1 MVFLVRY
8 LYYIGIENDFLTN
21 QIGRKM
27 IQTLKTIIKKM
38 MKTIRKTNGNSL
50 AEFAVTTAMMATL
63 ATTAAPKFG
72 QIGAGAKEKKTI
84 ANMDKILTVANNF
97 YNQTLSEEG
106 KGRFPGQSKY
116 DQPVGGISLG
126 DNQLTDEAL
135 EIYLETILDAKDN
148 YEADLGEFV
157 YVFSTSVDDD
167 DALQGGWMNT
177 STSVVF
183 DTDGALD
190 FKSDFGNNGIQ
201 SPFQDGSYAY
211 LVIPGSGSGTDAQAP
226 ALVVIDTENP
236 AQLNKFLVP

>member
-1 MVFLVRY
+1 MFEKL
-8 LYYIGIENDFLTN
+8 F
-21 QIGRKM
+21 KK
-27 IQTLKTIIKKM
+27 LKS
-38 MKTIRKTNGNSL
+38 RRGNSL

-84 ANMDKILTVANNF
+84 ANMDKIITVANNF

-116 DQPVGGISLG
+116 DQPVGGVSLG
-126 DNQLTDEAL
+126 DGQLTDEAL
-135 EIYLETILDAKDN
+135 EIYVETILENKDN
-148 YEADLGEFV
+148 YESDLGEFV
-157 YVFSTSVDDD
+157 YVFSTAVDDD
-167 DALQGGWMNT
+167 DAVQGNWMNT

-190 FKSDFGNNGIQ
+190 FKKDFGNNGIS

-236 AQLNKFLVP
+236 AELHKFLVP

>member
-1 MVFLVRY
+1 MFEKL
-8 LYYIGIENDFLTN
+8 F
-21 QIGRKM
+21 KK
-27 IQTLKTIIKKM
+27 LKS
-38 MKTIRKTNGNSL
+38 RRGNSL

-63 ATTAAPKFG
+63 ATIAAPKFG

-84 ANMDKILTVANNF
+84 ANMDKIITVANNF

-116 DQPVGGISLG
+116 DQPVGGVSLG
-126 DNQLTDEAL
+126 DGQLTDEAL
-135 EIYLETILDAKDN
+135 EIYVETILENKDN
-148 YEADLGEFV
+148 YESDLGEFV
-157 YVFSTSVDDD
+157 YVFSTASDDD
-167 DALQGGWMNT
+167 DALQGNWMNT

-183 DTDGALD
+183 DEDGALD
-190 FKSDFGNNGIQ
+190 FKKDFGNNGIS

-236 AQLNKFLVP
+236 AELHKFLVP

>member
-1 MVFLVRY
+1 MFINL
-8 LYYIGIENDFLTN
+8 I
-21 QIGRKM
+21 RKM
-27 IQTLKTIIKKM
+27 KSNK
-38 MKTIRKTNGNSL
+38 GNSL

-84 ANMDKILTVANNF
+84 ANIDKIITVANNF

-116 DQPVGGISLG
+116 DSPVGGVSLG
-126 DNQLTDEAL
+126 EGQLTDEAL
-135 EIYLETILDAKDN
+135 EIYVETILDAKES
-148 YEADLGEFV
+148 YESDLGEFV
-157 YVFSTSVDDD
+157 YIFSTASDDD
-167 DALQGGWMNT
+167 DALQGNWMNLE
-177 STSVVF
+177 TSVAF

-190 FKSDFGNNGIQ
+190 FKSDFGNNGIS

-236 AQLNKFLVP
+236 AELNKTLVP

>member
-1 MVFLVRY
+1 MFR
-8 LYYIGIENDFLTN
+8 N
-21 QIGRKM
+21 
-27 IQTLKTIIKKM
+27 IIKKL
-38 MKTIRKTNGNSL
+38 KSRRGNSL

-84 ANMDKILTVANNF
+84 ANMDKIITVANNF

-116 DQPVGGISLG
+116 DQPVGGVSLSEG
-126 DNQLTDEAL
+126 QLTDEAL
-135 EIYLETILDAKDN
+135 EIYVETILENKDSFQS
-148 YEADLGEFV
+148 DLGEFV
-157 YVFSTSVDDD
+157 YVFSTAVDDD

-177 STSVVF
+177 SSSVVF

-190 FKSDFGNNGIQ
+190 FKKDFGNNGIS

-236 AQLNKFLVP
+236 AELHKFLVP

>member
-1 MVFLVRY
+1 MFK
-8 LYYIGIENDFLTN
+8 N
-21 QIGRKM
+21 
-27 IQTLKTIIKKM
+27 IIKKM
-38 MKTIRKTNGNSL
+38 KSRRGNSL

-84 ANMDKILTVANNF
+84 ANIDKIITVANNF
-97 YNQTLSEEG
+97 YYQTLSEEG

-116 DQPVGGISLG
+116 DQPVGGVTLSEG
-126 DNQLTDEAL
+126 QLTDEAL
-135 EIYLETILDAKDN
+135 EIYMETILDSKES
-148 YEADLGEFV
+148 YESQLGEFV
-157 YVFSTSVDDD
+157 YIFSTASDDD
-167 DALQGGWMNT
+167 DALQGDWMNLET
-177 STSVVF
+177 TVSF

-190 FKSDFGNNGIQ
+190 FKSDSGNNGIS

-236 AQLNKFLVP
+236 AELNKTLVP